1 MIFTQQ
7 YIQDRTGCNK
17 ENLSKHYQSY
27 VDTCQ
32 KYAINTTLR
41 QAAFLAN
48 IMHETNLLRT
58 FEENLNYS
66 AKGLLATFPK
76 RVNQD
81 TANELARKPE
91 AIANYV
97 YGYRHGN
104 ENEGDGW
111 KYRGRGAFQV
121 TFKSNYE
128 LIAKALKI
136 DCLDHPELLASAPYA
151 LMSAGFFWHTHRLNN
166 QADMGDLLGI
176 TRIVNGGYNGYEHRK
191 ELYDKLK

>member
-48 IMHETNLLRT
+48 IIHETNLLRT

-66 AKGLLATFPK
+66 AKGILATFPR
-76 RVNQD
+76 RVTKEMAID
-81 TANELARKPE
+81 LERKPE
-91 AIANYV
+91 ANPNSIYAKTH
-97 YGYRHGN
+97 GY

-111 KYRGRGAFQV
+111 
-121 TFKSNYE
+121 N
-128 LIAKALKI
+128 
-136 DCLDHPELLASAPYA
+136 
-151 LMSAGFFWHTHRLNN
+151 
-166 QADMGDLLGI
+166 
-176 TRIVNGGYNGYEHRK
+176 
-191 ELYDKLK
+191 